1 MIQSFYVISIDR
13 TRKMFYVSD
22 PVKNDELYIDKCSEL
37 QKKGY
42 NCICDT
48 VYTTDDTKE
57 NLIKY
62 FQNEGLT
69 LVDFNTLYSI

>member
-1 MIQSFYVISIDR
+1 MNKKFYLISLDR
-13 TRKMFYVSD
+13 TRKMFFVSD
-22 PVKNDELYIDKCSEL
+22 PMTNDEYYVEKVSEF

-42 NCICDT
+42 DFTCDS

-69 LVDFNTLYSI
+69 LVDYNTLYSI